1 MTRHKPP
8 HPTGHLRQP
17 AAEQLP
23 LQVPPRQ
30 AAEFFGVDVRTV
42 RRWIS
47 DGRLTAHRVGP
58 RLIRIDRESILR
70 LANPIGGAARA

>member
-1 MTRHKPP
+1 M
-8 HPTGHLRQP
+8 
-17 AAEQLP
+17 
-23 LQVPPRQ
+23 QVPPRQ